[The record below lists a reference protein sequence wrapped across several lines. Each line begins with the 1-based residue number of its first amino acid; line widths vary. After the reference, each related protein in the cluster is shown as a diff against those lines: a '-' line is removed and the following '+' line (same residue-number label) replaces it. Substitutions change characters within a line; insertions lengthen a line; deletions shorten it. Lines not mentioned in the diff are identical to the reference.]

1 MTLSPE
7 LRAWAERELG
17 PLASAERIGAGASRA
32 TWLLRDAEGTLRV
45 LRADTGD
52 GPVAGTELSLAR
64 EAAAYRALRGSAVR
78 IPALIAARTDALLV
92 ECARGA
98 PELDGL
104 GAERRAA
111 VMLDFAEALAELHA
125 VDAAKLELPGFAR
138 PRSARDPALLE
149 LALWRR
155 IFDAR
160 VARPSPLAQ
169 FAFGWL
175 ARHAPSSR
183 HTVLC
188 HGDVGPGNFLHDG
201 ARVTALLDWE
211 FAHLGDPM
219 DDLGWLAFR
228 GHHMTGDAGD
238 LGVQLARW
246 SARSGL
252 PVDSARVAYY
262 RAFVMLRW
270 LIACLAALDNG
281 AKTLDRSVY
290 FALIGLLDALL
301 PRALAELAGISLPA
315 APPMPAGE
323 ASDSAEA
330 IDALLAE
337 LGGVLVPAL
346 PAGMQRRARGAL
358 LLATHGAA
366 FARAG
371 EAVRARES
379 ALLAHALGASPE
391 SIAHGR
397 RAVAEQISAAPAS
410 EDERRLAWLAEVG
423 SVRLVLWPM
432 MAGLAA
438 KPLAPIPQLPLS

>member
-1 MTLSPE
+1 
-7 LRAWAERELG
+7 
-17 PLASAERIGAGASRA
+17 
-32 TWLLRDAEGTLRV
+32 LLRDARQRECVLRV
-45 LRADTGD
+45 DTGD

-64 EAAAYRALRGSAVR
+64 EATAYRALRGSAVR
-78 IPALIAARTDALLV
+78 IPALIAARADALLV
-92 ECARGA
+92 ERAHGSPDLDALGA
-98 PELDGL
+98 PQ
-104 GAERRAA
+104 RAR

-138 PRSARDPALLE
+138 PHAARDHAREE

-175 ARHAPSSR
+175 ARNAPECR

-228 GHHMTGDAGD
+228 GHHMTADAGD
-238 LGVQLARW
+238 FDAQLVRW
-246 SARSGL
+246 SMRANL
-252 PVDSARVAYY
+252 PVDPARVAYY

-270 LIACLAALDNG
+270 LVSCLAALESG
-281 AKTLDRSVY
+281 AKALDRSIY

-301 PRALAELAGISLPA
+301 PRALAELARVSLPSA
-315 APPMPAGE
+315 SPLATAE
-323 ASDSAEA
+323 ASDSAEVM
-330 IDALLAE
+330 DALLAD
-337 LGGVLVPAL
+337 LGGVLLPAL
-346 PAGMQRRARGAL
+346 PADAQRRARGAL
-358 LLATHGAA
+358 LLAMHGASC
-366 FARAG
+366 ARAG
-371 EAVRARES
+371 EAVRARERD
-379 ALLAHALGASPE
+379 LLERALGARFE

-397 RAVAEQISAAPAS
+397 REIAAQIAAAPAS
-410 EDERRLAWLAEVG
+410 DDARWLAWLAEVG
-423 SVRLVLWPM
+423 SARLALWPM

-438 KPLAPIPQLPLS
+438 KPLAPIPFVMLP